1 MNTTD
6 YELGDAKGAIP
17 IEKFVEAQYLEEAK
31 NYAALFTSLTF
42 KGNITRTNRTPEQQE
57 ADKRAIELLKELA
70 DCNNPALAYGFM
82 LYNESSITKIY
93 WTKRVG
99 KLRQDKREFFALDK
113 YLEWL
118 TEIFAMLNGDHEKF
132 HDPLYY
138 FKPGGNRKGTAVGDY
153 DVMNSFRTHW
163 NMYFL
168 PILAMYLYQEDQKYN
183 DYGVSIDAAMENENG
198 AGNHLEAELAQ
209 KGNMIRSPEED
220 SDLLEVEAFLKAFTP
235 LKSIRSF
242 IAFSASF
249 LVATATGNLVEVGE
263 AIGIMAAQSIGEP
276 GTQLTMRTFHTG
288 GVAGGEDITQGL
300 PRVEELFEARNP
312 KGQSTIATTSGV
324 ISNIVE
330 DHGKYKI

>member
-6 YELGDAKGAIP
+6 YELGDAKGAVP

-220 SDLLEVEAFLKAFTP
+220 SNLLEVEAFLKAFTQSP
-235 LKSIRSF
+235 LCDPIPFK
-242 IAFSASF
+242 AGTA
-249 LVATATGNLVEVGE
+249 ATGVTYRD
-263 AIGIMAAQSIGEP
+263 IMRSIVD
-276 GTQLTMRTFHTG
+276 GTMN
-288 GVAGGEDITQGL
+288 
-300 PRVEELFEARNP
+300 NP
-312 KGQSTIATTSGV
+312 T
-324 ISNIVE
+324 NIRA
-330 DHGKYKI
+330 KYKIGLSIQERIMDKIKKVMDRYGVTTQTLADYISEYRTVALDILDGKKATFVSYEA

>member
-6 YELGDAKGAIP
+6 YELGDAKGAVP

-113 YLEWL
+113 YAEWL
-118 TEIFAMLNGDHEKF
+118 TEIFEMLNGDHKKF

-220 SDLLEVEAFLKAFTP
+220 SDLLEVEAFLKAFTQSP
-235 LKSIRSF
+235 LCDPIPFK
-242 IAFSASF
+242 AGTA
-249 LVATATGNLVEVGE
+249 ATGVTYRD
-263 AIGIMAAQSIGEP
+263 IMRSIVD
-276 GTQLTMRTFHTG
+276 GTMN
-288 GVAGGEDITQGL
+288 
-300 PRVEELFEARNP
+300 NP
-312 KGQSTIATTSGV
+312 T
-324 ISNIVE
+324 NIRA
-330 DHGKYKI
+330 KYKIGLSIQERIMDKIKKVMDRYGVTTQTLADYISEYRTVALDILDGKKATFVSYEA

>member
-6 YELGDAKGAIP
+6 YELGDAKGAVP

-57 ADKRAIELLKELA
+57 ADKRAIDLLKELA

-168 PILAMYLYQEDQKYN
+168 PILAMYLYREDQKYN

-220 SDLLEVEAFLKAFTP
+220 SDLLEVEAFLKAFTQSP
-235 LKSIRSF
+235 LCDPIPFK
-242 IAFSASF
+242 AGTA
-249 LVATATGNLVEVGE
+249 ATGVTYRD
-263 AIGIMAAQSIGEP
+263 IMRSIVD
-276 GTQLTMRTFHTG
+276 GTMN
-288 GVAGGEDITQGL
+288 
-300 PRVEELFEARNP
+300 NP
-312 KGQSTIATTSGV
+312 T
-324 ISNIVE
+324 NIRA
-330 DHGKYKI
+330 KYKIGLSIQERIMDKIKKVMDRYGVTTQTLADYISEYRTVALDILDGKKATFVSYEA

>member
-6 YELGDAKGAIP
+6 YELSDAKGAVP

-220 SDLLEVEAFLKAFTP
+220 SDLLEVEAFLKAFTQSP
-235 LKSIRSF
+235 LCDPIPFK
-242 IAFSASF
+242 AGTA
-249 LVATATGNLVEVGE
+249 ATGVTYRD
-263 AIGIMAAQSIGEP
+263 IMRSIVD
-276 GTQLTMRTFHTG
+276 GTMN
-288 GVAGGEDITQGL
+288 
-300 PRVEELFEARNP
+300 NP
-312 KGQSTIATTSGV
+312 T
-324 ISNIVE
+324 NIRA
-330 DHGKYKI
+330 KYKIGLSIQERIMDKIKKVMDRYGVTTQTLADYISEYRTVALDILDGKKATFVSYEA

>member
-1 MNTTD
+1 MNTTG
-6 YELGDAKGAIP
+6 YELGDAKGAVP

-220 SDLLEVEAFLKAFTP
+220 SDLLEVEAFLKAFTQSP
-235 LKSIRSF
+235 LCDPIPFK
-242 IAFSASF
+242 AGTA
-249 LVATATGNLVEVGE
+249 ATGVTYRD
-263 AIGIMAAQSIGEP
+263 IMRSIVD
-276 GTQLTMRTFHTG
+276 GTMN
-288 GVAGGEDITQGL
+288 
-300 PRVEELFEARNP
+300 NP
-312 KGQSTIATTSGV
+312 T
-324 ISNIVE
+324 NIRA
-330 DHGKYKI
+330 KYKIGLSIQERIMDKIKKVMDRYSVTTQTLADYISEYRTVALDILDGKKATFVSYEA

>member
-6 YELGDAKGAIP
+6 YELGNAKGAVP
-17 IEKFVEAQYLEEAK
+17 IEKFVKAQYLEEAK
-31 NYAALFTSLTF
+31 QYAALFTSLTF

-168 PILAMYLYQEDQKYN
+168 PILAMYLYQGDQKYN

-220 SDLLEVEAFLKAFTP
+220 SDLLEVEAFLKAFTQSP
-235 LKSIRSF
+235 LCDPIPFK
-242 IAFSASF
+242 AGTA
-249 LVATATGNLVEVGE
+249 ATGVTYRD
-263 AIGIMAAQSIGEP
+263 IMRSIVD
-276 GTQLTMRTFHTG
+276 GTMN
-288 GVAGGEDITQGL
+288 
-300 PRVEELFEARNP
+300 NP
-312 KGQSTIATTSGV
+312 T
-324 ISNIVE
+324 NIRA
-330 DHGKYKI
+330 KYKIGLSIQERIMDKIKKVMDRYGVTTQTLADYISEYRTVALDILDGKKATFVSYEA

>member
-6 YELGDAKGAIP
+6 YELGNAKGAIP

-70 DCNNPALAYGFM
+70 ECNNPALAYGFM

-220 SDLLEVEAFLKAFTP
+220 SDLLEVEAFLKAFTQSP
-235 LKSIRSF
+235 LCDPIPFK
-242 IAFSASF
+242 AGTA
-249 LVATATGNLVEVGE
+249 ATGVTYRD
-263 AIGIMAAQSIGEP
+263 IMRSIVD
-276 GTQLTMRTFHTG
+276 GTMN
-288 GVAGGEDITQGL
+288 
-300 PRVEELFEARNP
+300 NP
-312 KGQSTIATTSGV
+312 T
-324 ISNIVE
+324 NIRA
-330 DHGKYKI
+330 KYKIGLSIQERIMDKIKKVMDRYGVTTQTLADYISEYRTVALDILDGKKATFVSYEA

>member
-6 YELGDAKGAIP
+6 YELGDAKGAVP

-220 SDLLEVEAFLKAFTP
+220 SDLLEVEAFLKAFTQSP
-235 LKSIRSF
+235 LCDPIPFK
-242 IAFSASF
+242 AGTA
-249 LVATATGNLVEVGE
+249 ATGVTYRD
-263 AIGIMAAQSIGEP
+263 IMRSIVD
-276 GTQLTMRTFHTG
+276 GTMN
-288 GVAGGEDITQGL
+288 
-300 PRVEELFEARNP
+300 NP
-312 KGQSTIATTSGV
+312 T
-324 ISNIVE
+324 NIRA
-330 DHGKYKI
+330 KYKIGLSIQERIMDKIKKVMDRYGVTTQTLADYISEYRTVALDILDGKKTTFVSYEA

>member
-6 YELGDAKGAIP
+6 YELGDAKGAVP
-17 IEKFVEAQYLEEAK
+17 IEKFVKAQYLEEAK

-220 SDLLEVEAFLKAFTP
+220 SDLLEVEAFLKAFTQSP
-235 LKSIRSF
+235 LCDPIPFK
-242 IAFSASF
+242 AGTA
-249 LVATATGNLVEVGE
+249 ATGVTYRD
-263 AIGIMAAQSIGEP
+263 IMRSIVD
-276 GTQLTMRTFHTG
+276 GTMN
-288 GVAGGEDITQGL
+288 
-300 PRVEELFEARNP
+300 NP
-312 KGQSTIATTSGV
+312 T
-324 ISNIVE
+324 NIRA
-330 DHGKYKI
+330 KYKIGLSIQERIMDKIKKVMDRYGVTTQTLADYISEYRTVALDILDGKKATFVSYEA

>member
-1 MNTTD
+1 MNTTG
-6 YELGDAKGAIP
+6 YELGDAKGAVP

-70 DCNNPALAYGFM
+70 NCNNPALAYGFM

-220 SDLLEVEAFLKAFTP
+220 SDLLEVEAFLKAFTQSP
-235 LKSIRSF
+235 LCDPIPFK
-242 IAFSASF
+242 AGTA
-249 LVATATGNLVEVGE
+249 ATGVTYRD
-263 AIGIMAAQSIGEP
+263 IMRSIVD
-276 GTQLTMRTFHTG
+276 GTMN
-288 GVAGGEDITQGL
+288 
-300 PRVEELFEARNP
+300 NP
-312 KGQSTIATTSGV
+312 T
-324 ISNIVE
+324 NIRA
-330 DHGKYKI
+330 KYKIGLSIQERIMDKIKKVMDRYGITTQTLADYISEYRTVALDILDGKKATFVSYEA

>member
-6 YELGDAKGAIP
+6 YELGNAKGAVP

-70 DCNNPALAYGFM
+70 ECNNPALAYGFM

-220 SDLLEVEAFLKAFTP
+220 SDLLEVEAFLKAFTQSP
-235 LKSIRSF
+235 LCDPIPFK
-242 IAFSASF
+242 AGTA
-249 LVATATGNLVEVGE
+249 ATGVTYRDIVR
-263 AIGIMAAQSIGEP
+263 SIVD
-276 GTQLTMRTFHTG
+276 GTMN
-288 GVAGGEDITQGL
+288 
-300 PRVEELFEARNP
+300 NP
-312 KGQSTIATTSGV
+312 T
-324 ISNIVE
+324 NIRA
-330 DHGKYKI
+330 KYKIGLSIQERIMDKIKKVMDRYGVTTQTLADYISEYRTVALDILDGKKATFVSYEA

>member
-6 YELGDAKGAIP
+6 YELGDAKGAVP

-183 DYGVSIDAAMENENG
+183 DYGVSIDTAMENENG

-220 SDLLEVEAFLKAFTP
+220 SDLLEVEAFLKAFTQSP
-235 LKSIRSF
+235 LCDPIPFK
-242 IAFSASF
+242 AGTA
-249 LVATATGNLVEVGE
+249 ATGVTYRDIVR
-263 AIGIMAAQSIGEP
+263 SIVD
-276 GTQLTMRTFHTG
+276 GTMN
-288 GVAGGEDITQGL
+288 
-300 PRVEELFEARNP
+300 NP
-312 KGQSTIATTSGV
+312 T
-324 ISNIVE
+324 NIRA
-330 DHGKYKI
+330 KYKIGLSIQERIMDKIKKVMDRYGVTTQTLADYISEYRTVALDILDGKKATFVSYEA

>member
-6 YELGDAKGAIP
+6 YELGNAKGAVP

-70 DCNNPALAYGFM
+70 ECNNPALAYGFM

-220 SDLLEVEAFLKAFTP
+220 SDLLEVEAFLKAFTQSP
-235 LKSIRSF
+235 LCDPIPFK
-242 IAFSASF
+242 AGTA
-249 LVATATGNLVEVGE
+249 ATGVTYRD
-263 AIGIMAAQSIGEP
+263 IMRSIVD
-276 GTQLTMRTFHTG
+276 GTMN
-288 GVAGGEDITQGL
+288 
-300 PRVEELFEARNP
+300 NP
-312 KGQSTIATTSGV
+312 T
-324 ISNIVE
+324 NIRA
-330 DHGKYKI
+330 KYKIGLSIQERIMDKIKKVMDRYGVTTQTLAEYISEYRTVALDILDGKTATFVSYEA

>member
-6 YELGDAKGAIP
+6 YELGDAKGAVP

-31 NYAALFTSLTF
+31 QYAALFTSLTF

-220 SDLLEVEAFLKAFTP
+220 SDLLEVEAFLKAFTQSP
-235 LKSIRSF
+235 LCDPIPFK
-242 IAFSASF
+242 AGTA
-249 LVATATGNLVEVGE
+249 ATGVTYRD
-263 AIGIMAAQSIGEP
+263 IMRSIVD
-276 GTQLTMRTFHTG
+276 GTMN
-288 GVAGGEDITQGL
+288 
-300 PRVEELFEARNP
+300 NP
-312 KGQSTIATTSGV
+312 T
-324 ISNIVE
+324 NIRA
-330 DHGKYKI
+330 KYKIGLSIQERIMDKIKKVMDRYGVTTQTLADYISEYRTVALDILDGKKATFVSYEA

>member
-1 MNTTD
+1 MNTTG
-6 YELGDAKGAIP
+6 YELGDAKGAVP

-220 SDLLEVEAFLKAFTP
+220 SDLLEVEAFLKAFTQSP
-235 LKSIRSF
+235 LCDPIPFK
-242 IAFSASF
+242 AGTA
-249 LVATATGNLVEVGE
+249 ATGVTYRD
-263 AIGIMAAQSIGEP
+263 IMRSIVD
-276 GTQLTMRTFHTG
+276 GTMN
-288 GVAGGEDITQGL
+288 
-300 PRVEELFEARNP
+300 NP
-312 KGQSTIATTSGV
+312 T
-324 ISNIVE
+324 NIRA
-330 DHGKYKI
+330 KYKIGLSIQERIMDKIKKVMDRYGVTTQTLADYISEYRTVALDILDGKKATFVSYEA

>member
-6 YELGDAKGAIP
+6 YELGDAKGAVP

-31 NYAALFTSLTF
+31 QYAALFTSLTF

-57 ADKRAIELLKELA
+57 ADKRAIELLKEFA
-70 DCNNPALAYGFM
+70 DCNSPALAYGFM

-220 SDLLEVEAFLKAFTP
+220 SDLLEVEAFLKAFTQSP
-235 LKSIRSF
+235 LCDPIPFK
-242 IAFSASF
+242 AGTA
-249 LVATATGNLVEVGE
+249 ATGVTYRD
-263 AIGIMAAQSIGEP
+263 IMRSIVD
-276 GTQLTMRTFHTG
+276 GTMN
-288 GVAGGEDITQGL
+288 
-300 PRVEELFEARNP
+300 NP
-312 KGQSTIATTSGV
+312 T
-324 ISNIVE
+324 NIRA
-330 DHGKYKI
+330 KYKIGLSIQERIMDKIKKVMDRYGVTTQTLADYISEYRTVALDILDGKKATFVSYEA

>member
-6 YELGDAKGAIP
+6 YELGDAKGAVP

-168 PILAMYLYQEDQKYN
+168 PILAMYLYREDQKYN

-220 SDLLEVEAFLKAFTP
+220 SNLLEVEAFLKAFTQSP
-235 LKSIRSF
+235 LCDPIPFK
-242 IAFSASF
+242 AGTA
-249 LVATATGNLVEVGE
+249 ATGVTYRD
-263 AIGIMAAQSIGEP
+263 IMRSIVD
-276 GTQLTMRTFHTG
+276 GTMN
-288 GVAGGEDITQGL
+288 
-300 PRVEELFEARNP
+300 NP
-312 KGQSTIATTSGV
+312 T
-324 ISNIVE
+324 NIRA
-330 DHGKYKI
+330 KYKIGLSIQERIMDKIKKVMDRYGVTTQTLADYISEYRTVALDILDGKKATFVSYEA

>member
-6 YELGDAKGAIP
+6 YELGNAKGAVP

-42 KGNITRTNRTPEQQE
+42 KGNITRTNRTTEQQE

-70 DCNNPALAYGFM
+70 ECNNPALAYGFM

-220 SDLLEVEAFLKAFTP
+220 SNLLEVEAFLKAFTQSP
-235 LKSIRSF
+235 LCDPIPFK
-242 IAFSASF
+242 AGTA
-249 LVATATGNLVEVGE
+249 ATGVTYRD
-263 AIGIMAAQSIGEP
+263 IMRSIVD
-276 GTQLTMRTFHTG
+276 GTMN
-288 GVAGGEDITQGL
+288 
-300 PRVEELFEARNP
+300 NP
-312 KGQSTIATTSGV
+312 T
-324 ISNIVE
+324 NIRA
-330 DHGKYKI
+330 KYKIGLSIQERIMDKIKKVMDRYGVTTQTLADYISEYRTVALDILDGKKATFVSYEA

>member
-6 YELGDAKGAIP
+6 YELGDAKGAVP

-168 PILAMYLYQEDQKYN
+168 PILAMYLYREDQKYN

-220 SDLLEVEAFLKAFTP
+220 SDLLEVEAFLKAFTQSP
-235 LKSIRSF
+235 LCDPIPFK
-242 IAFSASF
+242 AGTA
-249 LVATATGNLVEVGE
+249 ATGVTYRD
-263 AIGIMAAQSIGEP
+263 IMRSIVD
-276 GTQLTMRTFHTG
+276 GTMN
-288 GVAGGEDITQGL
+288 
-300 PRVEELFEARNP
+300 NP
-312 KGQSTIATTSGV
+312 T
-324 ISNIVE
+324 NIRA
-330 DHGKYKI
+330 KYKIGLSIQERIMDKIKKVMDRYGVTTQTLADYISEYRTVALDILDGKKATFVSYEA

>member
-6 YELGDAKGAIP
+6 YELGNAKGAVP

-70 DCNNPALAYGFM
+70 ECNNPALAYGFM

-220 SDLLEVEAFLKAFTP
+220 SNLLEVEAFLKAFTQSP
-235 LKSIRSF
+235 LCDPIPFK
-242 IAFSASF
+242 AGTA
-249 LVATATGNLVEVGE
+249 ATGVTYRD
-263 AIGIMAAQSIGEP
+263 IMRSIVD
-276 GTQLTMRTFHTG
+276 GTMN
-288 GVAGGEDITQGL
+288 
-300 PRVEELFEARNP
+300 NP
-312 KGQSTIATTSGV
+312 T
-324 ISNIVE
+324 NIRA
-330 DHGKYKI
+330 KYKIGLSIQERIMDKIKKVMDRYGVTTQTLADYISEYRTVALDILDGKTATFVSYEA

>member
-1 MNTTD
+1 
-6 YELGDAKGAIP
+6 
-17 IEKFVEAQYLEEAK
+17 
-31 NYAALFTSLTF
+31 
-42 KGNITRTNRTPEQQE
+42 
-57 ADKRAIELLKELA
+57 
-70 DCNNPALAYGFM
+70 M

-168 PILAMYLYQEDQKYN
+168 PILAMYLYREDQKYN

-220 SDLLEVEAFLKAFTP
+220 SDLLEVEAFLKAFTQSP
-235 LKSIRSF
+235 LCDPIPFK
-242 IAFSASF
+242 AGTA
-249 LVATATGNLVEVGE
+249 ATGVTYRD
-263 AIGIMAAQSIGEP
+263 IMRSIVD
-276 GTQLTMRTFHTG
+276 GTMN
-288 GVAGGEDITQGL
+288 
-300 PRVEELFEARNP
+300 NP
-312 KGQSTIATTSGV
+312 T
-324 ISNIVE
+324 NIRA
-330 DHGKYKI
+330 KYKIGLSIQERIMDKIKKVMDRYGVTTQTLADYISEYRTVALDILDGKKATFVSYEA

>member
-6 YELGDAKGAIP
+6 YELGDAKGAVP

-220 SDLLEVEAFLKAFTP
+220 SDLLEVEAFLKAFTQSP
-235 LKSIRSF
+235 LCDPIPFKAGTAATGVTYRDIIRS
-242 IAFSASF
+242 I
-249 LVATATGNLVEVGE
+249 VD
-263 AIGIMAAQSIGEP
+263 
-276 GTQLTMRTFHTG
+276 GTMN
-288 GVAGGEDITQGL
+288 
-300 PRVEELFEARNP
+300 NP
-312 KGQSTIATTSGV
+312 T
-324 ISNIVE
+324 NIRA
-330 DHGKYKI
+330 KYKIGLSIQERIMDKIKKVMDRYGVTTQTLADYISEYRTVALDILDGKKATFVSYEA

>member
-1 MNTTD
+1 MNTTN
-6 YELGDAKGAIP
+6 YELGDAKGAVP

-220 SDLLEVEAFLKAFTP
+220 SDLLEVEAFLKAFTQSP
-235 LKSIRSF
+235 LCDPIPFK
-242 IAFSASF
+242 AGTA
-249 LVATATGNLVEVGE
+249 ATGVTYRD
-263 AIGIMAAQSIGEP
+263 IMRSIVD
-276 GTQLTMRTFHTG
+276 GTMN
-288 GVAGGEDITQGL
+288 
-300 PRVEELFEARNP
+300 NP
-312 KGQSTIATTSGV
+312 T
-324 ISNIVE
+324 NIRA
-330 DHGKYKI
+330 KYKIGLSIQERIMDKIKKVMDRYGVTTQTLADYISEYRTVALDILDGKKATFVSYEA

>member
-6 YELGDAKGAIP
+6 YELGDAKGAVP

-70 DCNNPALAYGFM
+70 ECNNPALAYGFM

-220 SDLLEVEAFLKAFTP
+220 SDLLEVEAFLKAFTQSP
-235 LKSIRSF
+235 LCDPIPFK
-242 IAFSASF
+242 AGTA
-249 LVATATGNLVEVGE
+249 ATGVTYRD
-263 AIGIMAAQSIGEP
+263 IMRSIVD
-276 GTQLTMRTFHTG
+276 GTMN
-288 GVAGGEDITQGL
+288 
-300 PRVEELFEARNP
+300 NP
-312 KGQSTIATTSGV
+312 T
-324 ISNIVE
+324 NIRA
-330 DHGKYKI
+330 KYKIGLSIQERIMDKIKKVMDRYGVTTQTLADYISEYRTVALDILDGKKATFVSYEA

>member
-168 PILAMYLYQEDQKYN
+168 PILAMYLYREDQKYN

-220 SDLLEVEAFLKAFTP
+220 SDLLEVEAFLKAFTQSP
-235 LKSIRSF
+235 LCDPIPFK
-242 IAFSASF
+242 AGTA
-249 LVATATGNLVEVGE
+249 ATGVTYRD
-263 AIGIMAAQSIGEP
+263 IMRSIVD
-276 GTQLTMRTFHTG
+276 GTMN
-288 GVAGGEDITQGL
+288 
-300 PRVEELFEARNP
+300 NP
-312 KGQSTIATTSGV
+312 T
-324 ISNIVE
+324 NIRA
-330 DHGKYKI
+330 KYKIGLSIQERIMDKIKKVMDRYGVTTQTLADYISEYRTVALDILDGKKATFVSYEA

>member
-31 NYAALFTSLTF
+31 QYAALFTSLTF

-70 DCNNPALAYGFM
+70 NCNNPALAYGFM

-220 SDLLEVEAFLKAFTP
+220 SDLLEVEAFLKAFTQSP
-235 LKSIRSF
+235 LCDPIPFK
-242 IAFSASF
+242 AGTA
-249 LVATATGNLVEVGE
+249 ATGVTYRD
-263 AIGIMAAQSIGEP
+263 IMRSIVD
-276 GTQLTMRTFHTG
+276 GTMN
-288 GVAGGEDITQGL
+288 
-300 PRVEELFEARNP
+300 NP
-312 KGQSTIATTSGV
+312 T
-324 ISNIVE
+324 NIRA
-330 DHGKYKI
+330 KYKIGLSIQERIMDKIKKVMDRYGVTTQTLADYISEYRTVALDILDGKKATFVSYEA

>member
-6 YELGDAKGAIP
+6 YELGNAKGAVP

-57 ADKRAIELLKELA
+57 ADKRAIGLLKELA
-70 DCNNPALAYGFM
+70 ECNNPALAYGFM

-220 SDLLEVEAFLKAFTP
+220 SNLLEVEAFLKAFTQSP
-235 LKSIRSF
+235 LCDPIPFK
-242 IAFSASF
+242 AGTA
-249 LVATATGNLVEVGE
+249 ATGVTYRD
-263 AIGIMAAQSIGEP
+263 IMRSIVD
-276 GTQLTMRTFHTG
+276 GTMN
-288 GVAGGEDITQGL
+288 
-300 PRVEELFEARNP
+300 NP
-312 KGQSTIATTSGV
+312 T
-324 ISNIVE
+324 NIRA
-330 DHGKYKI
+330 KYKIGLSIQERIMDKIKKVMDRYGVTTQTLADYISEYRTVALDILDGKKATFVSYEA

>member
-6 YELGDAKGAIP
+6 YELGNAKGAVP

-220 SDLLEVEAFLKAFTP
+220 SNLLEVEAFLKAFTQSP
-235 LKSIRSF
+235 LCDPIPFK
-242 IAFSASF
+242 AGTA
-249 LVATATGNLVEVGE
+249 ATGVTYRD
-263 AIGIMAAQSIGEP
+263 IMRSIVD
-276 GTQLTMRTFHTG
+276 GTMN
-288 GVAGGEDITQGL
+288 
-300 PRVEELFEARNP
+300 NP
-312 KGQSTIATTSGV
+312 T
-324 ISNIVE
+324 NIRA
-330 DHGKYKI
+330 KYKIGLSIQERIMDKIKKVMDRYGVTTQTLADYISEYRTVALDILDGKKATFVSYEA

>member
-6 YELGDAKGAIP
+6 YELGDAKGAVP

-220 SDLLEVEAFLKAFTP
+220 SDLLEVETFLKSFTQSP
-235 LKSIRSF
+235 LCDPIPFK
-242 IAFSASF
+242 AGTA
-249 LVATATGNLVEVGE
+249 ATGVTYRD
-263 AIGIMAAQSIGEP
+263 IMRSIVD
-276 GTQLTMRTFHTG
+276 GTMN
-288 GVAGGEDITQGL
+288 
-300 PRVEELFEARNP
+300 NP
-312 KGQSTIATTSGV
+312 T
-324 ISNIVE
+324 NIRA
-330 DHGKYKI
+330 KYKIGLSIQERIMDKIKKVMDRYGVTTQTLADYISEYRTVALDILDGKKATFVSYEA

>member
-31 NYAALFTSLTF
+31 QYAALFTSLTF

-220 SDLLEVEAFLKAFTP
+220 SDLLEVEAFLKAFTQSP
-235 LKSIRSF
+235 LCDPIPFK
-242 IAFSASF
+242 AGTA
-249 LVATATGNLVEVGE
+249 ATGVTYRD
-263 AIGIMAAQSIGEP
+263 IMRSIVD
-276 GTQLTMRTFHTG
+276 GTMN
-288 GVAGGEDITQGL
+288 
-300 PRVEELFEARNP
+300 NP
-312 KGQSTIATTSGV
+312 T
-324 ISNIVE
+324 NIRA
-330 DHGKYKI
+330 KYKIGLSIQERIMDKIKKVMDRYGVTTQTLADYISEYRTVALDILDGKKATFVSYEA

>member
-6 YELGDAKGAIP
+6 YELGNAKGAVP

-70 DCNNPALAYGFM
+70 ECNNPALAYGFM

-220 SDLLEVEAFLKAFTP
+220 SNLLEVEAFLKAFTQSP
-235 LKSIRSF
+235 LCDPIPFK
-242 IAFSASF
+242 AGTA
-249 LVATATGNLVEVGE
+249 ATGVTYRD
-263 AIGIMAAQSIGEP
+263 IMRSIVD
-276 GTQLTMRTFHTG
+276 GTMN
-288 GVAGGEDITQGL
+288 
-300 PRVEELFEARNP
+300 NP
-312 KGQSTIATTSGV
+312 T
-324 ISNIVE
+324 NIRA
-330 DHGKYKI
+330 KYKIGLSIQERIMDKIKKVMDRYGVTTQTLADYISEYRTVALDILDGKKATFVSYEA

>member
-6 YELGDAKGAIP
+6 YELGNAKGAVP

-70 DCNNPALAYGFM
+70 ECNNPALAYGFM

-220 SDLLEVEAFLKAFTP
+220 SNLLEVEAFLKAFTQSP
-235 LKSIRSF
+235 LCDPIPFK
-242 IAFSASF
+242 AGTA
-249 LVATATGNLVEVGE
+249 ATGVTYRD
-263 AIGIMAAQSIGEP
+263 IMRSIVD
-276 GTQLTMRTFHTG
+276 GTMN
-288 GVAGGEDITQGL
+288 
-300 PRVEELFEARNP
+300 NP
-312 KGQSTIATTSGV
+312 T
-324 ISNIVE
+324 NIRA
-330 DHGKYKI
+330 KYKIGLSIQERIMDKIKKVMDRYGVTTQTLADYISEYRTVALDILDGKRATFVSYEA

>member
-1 MNTTD
+1 MNTTG
-6 YELGDAKGAIP
+6 YELGDAKGAVP

-220 SDLLEVEAFLKAFTP
+220 SDLLEVEAFLKAFTQSP
-235 LKSIRSF
+235 LCDPIPFK
-242 IAFSASF
+242 AGTA
-249 LVATATGNLVEVGE
+249 ATGVTYRD
-263 AIGIMAAQSIGEP
+263 IMRSIVD
-276 GTQLTMRTFHTG
+276 GTMN
-288 GVAGGEDITQGL
+288 
-300 PRVEELFEARNP
+300 NP
-312 KGQSTIATTSGV
+312 T
-324 ISNIVE
+324 NIRA
-330 DHGKYKI
+330 KYKIGLSIQERIMDKIKKVMDRYGVTTQTLADYISEYRTVALDILDGKKATFVTYEA

>member
-6 YELGDAKGAIP
+6 YELGNAKGAVP

-220 SDLLEVEAFLKAFTP
+220 SDLLEVEAFLKAFTQSP
-235 LKSIRSF
+235 LCDPIPFK
-242 IAFSASF
+242 AGTA
-249 LVATATGNLVEVGE
+249 ATGVTYRDIVR
-263 AIGIMAAQSIGEP
+263 SIVD
-276 GTQLTMRTFHTG
+276 GTMN
-288 GVAGGEDITQGL
+288 
-300 PRVEELFEARNP
+300 NP
-312 KGQSTIATTSGV
+312 T
-324 ISNIVE
+324 NIRA
-330 DHGKYKI
+330 KYKIGLSIQERIMDKIKKVMDRYGVTTQTLADYISEYRTVALDILDGKKATFVSYEA

>member
-1 MNTTD
+1 M
-6 YELGDAKGAIP
+6 
-17 IEKFVEAQYLEEAK
+17 
-31 NYAALFTSLTF
+31 TF

-220 SDLLEVEAFLKAFTP
+220 SDLLEVEAFLKAFTQSP
-235 LKSIRSF
+235 LCDPIPFK
-242 IAFSASF
+242 AGTA
-249 LVATATGNLVEVGE
+249 ATGVTYRD
-263 AIGIMAAQSIGEP
+263 IMRSIVD
-276 GTQLTMRTFHTG
+276 GTMN
-288 GVAGGEDITQGL
+288 
-300 PRVEELFEARNP
+300 NP
-312 KGQSTIATTSGV
+312 T
-324 ISNIVE
+324 NIRA
-330 DHGKYKI
+330 KYKIGLSIQERIMDKIKKVMDRYGVTTQTLADYISEYRTVALDILDGKTATFVSYEA